1 MSSAEATTKLKEL
14 RDSAQKLLA
23 LDYFGVLGVG
33 RGAGPEEVKKAF
45 FDAAKAWHPDRVP
58 PGLEEVRPLFAK
70 VFARLELARATV
82 SDPQR
87 KARYI
92 DELAKNAAVA
102 GDTAAAEA
110 KLEFQKAE
118 ALLKKNDSTQAEAH
132 LRRAVQLAPQNAD
145 YQVLL
150 VWLQAKPDSNAG
162 RLRELV
168 TDLDRLL
175 DRVPQSERAYFYRA
189 QLKKRLDLTKESIAD
204 FTRVMELN
212 PANVEAAR
220 EVRLYRMRQEKASAG
235 GASSASGASGAPSS
249 SNASKGEGDGAVG
262 FFRKLFKR

>member
-1 MSSAEATTKLKEL
+1 MSADATTKVKEL
-14 RDSAQKLLA
+14 RDNAQKLLA
-23 LDYFGVLGVG
+23 LDYFAVLGVA
-33 RGAGPEEVKKAF
+33 RGASPEEVKKAF
-45 FDAAKAWHPDRVP
+45 IEAAKSWHPDRVP
-58 PGLEEVRPLFAK
+58 PGLEEVRPLFGK

-92 DELAKNAAVA
+92 DELARNAAVA

-118 ALLKKNDSTQAEAH
+118 ALLKKNDGAQAEVH

-150 VWLQAKPDSNAG
+150 VWMQAKPDATIG

-204 FTRVMELN
+204 FSRAMELN

-220 EVRLYRMRQEKASAG
+220 EVRLYRMRQEKASPGGAS
-235 GASSASGASGAPSS
+235 GASSAS
-249 SNASKGEGDGAVG
+249 KDGDGAVG